1 MPRLSTAGNAY
12 RDRWS
17 VAVSVVLHALVIA
30 ALLYVRLK
38 PVNRAGLPQP
48 IAISMLPPETLTP
61 TNSYAAAGLP
71 MTSSAHQASSAASAA
86 PASATAPAPRP
97 STPPQSRQIASAMPV
112 LSVPSSQSAQ
122 SASFPSAA
130 LLQQPFSPVQQAAP
144 MDVVS
149 MRTPPM
155 VLEAPPDPEPEPA
168 NPATSAVAGAGTG
181 AASQAG
187 PGAGPGAP
195 GGGGGNGQIHGGG
208 VAGQGKQD
216 FQFLILE
223 MNQLGR
229 GNSIQNLRDFTDQL
243 KQCGLAAVRTQDKS
257 WLVTVEVQFDP
268 TGNMAE
274 AQVVDPP
281 ALPSDAYKMA
291 VQQLM
296 QPLTTP
302 GCNHLN
308 LPMERPAFHTA
319 TLYFY
324 PHGNPQMPDQIPD
337 GPLLGSIGPRR

>member
-1 MPRLSTAGNAY
+1 MPRRRTAGNPY

-17 VAVSVVLHALVIA
+17 VAVSVVIHALIIA

-61 TNSYAAAGLP
+61 TNSQAAAGLP
-71 MTSSAHQASSAASAA
+71 MTSSARQASSAASAA
-86 PASATAPAPRP
+86 STSAPAPATHP
-97 STPPQSRQIASAMPV
+97 ALPPQPRQIASAMPV
-112 LSVPSSQSAQ
+112 LSVPSPQSAQ
-122 SASFPSAA
+122 SAPFPSAA

-144 MDVVS
+144 TDVVS

-155 VLEAPPDPEPEPA
+155 VLEAPADPEPEPA
-168 NPATSAVAGAGTG
+168 NPAANAVGGAGTG

-195 GGGGGNGQIHGGG
+195 GGGGNGQIHGGG

-216 FQFLILE
+216 FQFLVLE

-243 KQCGLAAVRTQDKS
+243 KQCGLAAVKTQDKS

-268 TGNMAE
+268 TGYMTG

-308 LPMERPAFHTA
+308 LSMERPAFHTA